1 MIMPPDIGR
10 ASPQELMTWPNGPAR
25 MNRIKAAT
33 VPIWLTISTGRRPYR
48 SDRRPSQGAARNWA
62 AKNEVDS
69 SVIWRMDPPNC
80 PSA

>member
-1 MIMPPDIGR
+1 MLG
-10 ASPQELMTWPNGPAR
+10 PNGAGKTTTTEILEGYRGRDSGDVSVLGFDP
-25 MNRIKAAT
+25 
-33 VPIWLTISTGRRPYR
+33 VTGRRPYR

-69 SVIWRMDPPNC
+69 SVICRMVPPNC